1 MFALCS
7 HFFFFSSS
15 LKGTVFWLKDVHKRF
30 DILNLFFTFFFR
42 IEATLGD
49 RSTLAENKKAD
60 QELQFNLIML
70 GEVISVKMLSVL
82 PPGNFFCH
90 IFFNFQFFEMCIYL
104 FRPKQCFVQT
114 YGQVVSSFW
123 QSFNVRFEGWIWNGF
138 KCFGKSFVQPLSYE
152 TLTKLLYR

>member
-1 MFALCS
+1 MQSL
-7 HFFFFSSS
+7 FFSVHHSRELCFDWKMS
-15 LKGTVFWLKDVHKRF
+15 IKDSIFWTYFLS
-30 DILNLFFTFFFR
+30 FFR

-82 PPGNFFCH
+82 PPGNIYIYFFS
-90 IFFNFQFFEMCIYL
+90 IFFSNFQIFLMCIYL

-152 TLTKLLYR
+152 TLTKLLHR

>member
-1 MFALCS
+1 MQSL
-7 HFFFFSSS
+7 FFFSSS

-30 DILNLFFTFFFR
+30 DILNLFFIFFFR

-82 PPGNFFCH
+82 PPGKLLFFS
-90 IFFNFQFFEMCIYL
+90 FFFQFSIFLMCVYL

-123 QSFNVRFEGWIWNGF
+123 QSFNLWFEGWIWNGF

-152 TLTKLLYR
+152 TLTKLLHR